1 MNIMP
6 FIKLVKE
13 VPFITMKIVNEV
25 QKEHNADTPLLT
37 ESEQRQLTTWNA
49 TQQKYPQDACVP
61 HLVAGQAA
69 ATPDAVALV
78 AGNQRLT
85 YRELNQRANQLA
97 HYLQTLGVRPN
108 VLVGLCVERSLD
120 MVVGLLG
127 ILKAGGA
134 YVPLDPGYPAE
145 RLAFMVE
152 DAQAPVLVT
161 QQHLVSRLPAH
172 GAWLLCLDADAVLL
186 AQQHTSEPLPTIRA
200 SDLVYLIYT

>member
-61 HLVAGQAA
+61 HLVAGQTA

-134 YVPLDPGYPAE
+134 YVPLDPSYPPD
-145 RLAFMVE
+145 RLAFMLK
-152 DAQAPVLVT
+152 DAQVPVLVT
-161 QQHLVSRLPAH
+161 QQHLVSRLPVQQAQ
-172 GAWLLCLDADAVLL
+172 LICLDTGASVL
-186 AQQHTSEPLPTIRA
+186 AQQSTTDP
-200 SDLVYLIYT
+200 V